1 MIVALLILASA
12 TSFTVQCS
20 APDMS
25 VYSSTVSFTCTFSEA
40 VSLHRVERVLVPNF
54 VSVSPMEGEHT
65 VFTVTAGVVD
75 NTLGTMTLL
84 LGEGAFATAQ
94 EESSEY
100 SVSVACASLAR
111 FLMCR

>member
-1 MIVALLILASA
+1 MIVVLLLLASA
-12 TSFTVQCS
+12 TSFSVQCS
-20 APDMS
+20 TPDMS

-65 VFTVTAGVVD
+65 VYTVTAGVVD
-75 NTLGTMTLL
+75 NTLGTITLL

-94 EESSEY
+94 EQSPEY
-100 SVSVACASLAR
+100 SVSVACALRAF
-111 FLMCR
+111 FLMGR